1 MAQNHLPE
9 LTPRETEVLVL
20 IARGL
25 TSKQISQQL
34 GISFKTVTS
43 HRAHIMT
50 KLNINDA
57 VGLLR
62 YAVRKKLIEP

>member
-43 HRAHIMT
+43 HRVHIMD
-50 KLNINDA
+50 KLGIHDITSL
-57 VGLLR
+57 VR
-62 YAVRKKLIEP
+62 YAIREKLI